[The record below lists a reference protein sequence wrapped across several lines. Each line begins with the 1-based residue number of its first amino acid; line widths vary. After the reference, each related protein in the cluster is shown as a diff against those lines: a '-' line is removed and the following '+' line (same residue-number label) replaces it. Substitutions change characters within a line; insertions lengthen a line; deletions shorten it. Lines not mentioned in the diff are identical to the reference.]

1 MNPNRRL
8 THLEGMRALMA
19 LNVILCHFVCV
30 YYPQMYFTGE
40 QYSGALTIFATT
52 PLSALVNG
60 DIAVVFFFALTG
72 FLVGRSVFL
81 KGDGFRVLPGKTI
94 NRYLRLLPTV
104 AIATLFAF
112 LAMKLGLMNHLK
124 IANENANTEFLSGYC
139 NFDPTIGSLLLDMF
153 VAPFVRSS
161 KYIGP
166 FWTIKYEF
174 LGYILVL
181 AVAVLLRKSK
191 WRRLAYL
198 LITALLGITWG
209 DSCFCIFIF
218 GLIVADLEFNENPTV
233 CGKLYS
239 KLLTNK
245 IFITICFFAATYF
258 ACCPIYGNSPLYAF
272 LLRIPMLG
280 TTLLRG
286 FGMALFIWV
295 SLKSRF
301 VQKILS
307 WKPLVFLGEMSFE
320 TYAIHWPLMLI
331 CEAGLFLV
339 LEKHLSY
346 DAAALLAFAV
356 TLVAIYGCSYPF
368 SLLTKKIGKGTTLL
382 QNKCFSKRKDGNN
395 VNCR

>member
-1 MNPNRRL
+1 MNSKGKL
-8 THLEGMRALMA
+8 SYLEGMRALMA

-40 QYSGALTIFATT
+40 QYSGALTMFATT

-60 DIAVVFFFALTG
+60 NIAVVFFFALTG

-81 KGDGFRVLPGKTI
+81 KGDGFRVLPGKSI

-104 AIATLFAF
+104 AVATIFTF

-124 IANENANTEFLSGYC
+124 LTNENINTGFLSGYC
-139 NFDPTIGSLLLDMF
+139 NFDPTIGNLLLNMF
-153 VAPFVRSS
+153 VAPFVRKSQ
-161 KYIGP
+161 YIGP

-174 LGYILVL
+174 FGYILVL
-181 AVAVLLRKSK
+181 AVAILLRKSK
-191 WRRLAYL
+191 WRRFGYL
-198 LITALLGITWG
+198 LVTALLGVIRG
-209 DSCFCIFIF
+209 DAYFPIFIF

-245 IFITICFFAATYF
+245 VFITVCFFAATYF

-272 LLRIPMLG
+272 LLKIPMLG
-280 TTLLRG
+280 STLLRG

-295 SLKSRF
+295 SLKSRII
-301 VQKILS
+301 QKILS

-320 TYAIHWPLMLI
+320 TYAIHWPLMLT

-339 LEKHLSY
+339 FEKYLPYHT
-346 DAAALLAFAV
+346 AALAAFAI
-356 TLVAIYGCSYPF
+356 TLVVIYTCSYLF
-368 SLLTKKIGKGTTLL
+368 SLLTKQINRGICAL
-382 QNKCFSKRKDGNN
+382 QNKLFKRA
-395 VNCR
+395 

>member
-1 MNPNRRL
+1 MNPNRKL

-19 LNVILCHFVCV
+19 LNVLLCHFVCV

-40 QYSGALTIFATT
+40 QYSGALTMFATT

-60 DIAVVFFFALTG
+60 NIAVVFFFALTG

-81 KGDGFRVLPGKTI
+81 KGDGFKVLPGKSI

-104 AIATLFAF
+104 AIATLFTF

-124 IANENANTEFLSGYC
+124 LTNENINTEFLSGYC
-139 NFDPTIGSLLLDMF
+139 NFDPNIGNLLLNIF
-153 VAPFVRSS
+153 VAPFVRKSQ
-161 KYIGP
+161 YIGP

-174 LGYILVL
+174 FGYILVL
-181 AVAVLLRKSK
+181 AVAVFLRKSK

-198 LITALLGITWG
+198 LITALLGVIRG
-209 DSCFCIFIF
+209 DAYFCIFIF

-233 CGKLYS
+233 LGKLYS

-245 IFITICFFAATYF
+245 IFITVCFFAATYF

-272 LLRIPMLG
+272 LLKIPMLG
-280 TTLLRG
+280 STLLRG
-286 FGMALFIWV
+286 LGMALFIWV
-295 SLKSRF
+295 SVKSQLI
-301 VQKILS
+301 QKILS

-339 LEKHLSY
+339 LEKRLPY
-346 DAAALLAFAV
+346 DAAALLAFAA
-356 TLVAIYGCSYPF
+356 TLIVIYGCSYLF
-368 SLLTKKIGKGTTLL
+368 NLLTKRINAGISSL
-382 QNKCFSKRKDGNN
+382 QSKLFPKK
-395 VNCR
+395 